1 MENPLTW
8 ADLKVFEPDLDEPLA
23 DAMIWSVWAKA
34 KTIAPCLST
43 LDADADQSELVR
55 STMRMVVLRWYET
68 GSGGVTQ
75 QSAGD
80 YAQTNSSY
88 AGGRW
93 RPDEIE
99 DLQAVCGQAD
109 TGKASTIATWDTG
122 SLGTTHPF
130 LLG

>member
-8 ADLKVFEPDLDEPLA
+8 ADLKVFEEDLDEQIA
-23 DAMIWSVWAKA
+23 TAMISAVWAKA
-34 KTIAPCLST
+34 RTLAPCLKT
-43 LDADADQSELVR
+43 LDADDDQVEVVR
-55 STMRMVVLRWYET
+55 STMRMVVLRWCET

-99 DLQAVCGQAD
+99 DLQAVCGQAE
-109 TGKASTIATWDTG
+109 TGKASTIGTWGEPATPQ
-122 SLGTTHPF
+122 THPF